1 MPVGSASDLV
11 CDGPS
16 IKLVNLIRW
25 DWMLS
30 CLLLDHLGSNGWFSF
45 APVFQWCC
53 LTHRDQQVSQYAVS
67 VESSSVI
74 HYMYYPRFLCFLF

>member
-25 DWMLS
+25 DWTLS

-45 APVFQWCC
+45 APVFQ
-53 LTHRDQQVSQYAVS
+53 
-67 VESSSVI
+67 
-74 HYMYYPRFLCFLF
+74 